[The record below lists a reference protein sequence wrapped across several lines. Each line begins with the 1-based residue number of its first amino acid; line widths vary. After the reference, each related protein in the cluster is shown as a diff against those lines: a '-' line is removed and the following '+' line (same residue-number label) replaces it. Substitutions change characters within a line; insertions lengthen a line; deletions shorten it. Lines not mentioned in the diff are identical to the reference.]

1 MDLHN
6 RVAAMSTPL
15 ASMTDRLGAP
25 LADTSFAV
33 MHHALGGMRLLGVDI
48 LHTARSFATYR
59 RMFYG
64 NRPAAAVLA
73 SLAGKRVVDL
83 ACGYTPYA
91 PDSMFQACRAAGI
104 DFYGVDPVL
113 SDPLTAGVSDRL
125 LARWTGGSGE
135 FLSAPPGLERA
146 LDATAESL
154 PFADGC
160 VDEMLCGFL
169 LWVWLRDERVLAD
182 VFDEAARVLRPG
194 GSMKLFPLP
203 RWRWLRPREPALREA
218 LDCFDVSQRFVRGH
232 RRSRTLSA
240 MSTTL
245 VRR

>member
-1 MDLHN
+1 MN
-6 RVAAMSTPL
+6 TPD
-15 ASMTDRLGAP
+15 ASMIDRLGAP

-48 LHTARSFATYR
+48 MHTARSFATYR
-59 RMFYG
+59 RMFYRNHAG
-64 NRPAAAVLA
+64 AAVLA
-73 SLAGKRVVDL
+73 SLEGKRVVDL
-83 ACGYTPYA
+83 ACGYTPCA

-104 DFYGVDPVL
+104 EFYGVDPVL
-113 SDPLTAGVSDRL
+113 AEPLGPGVGDRL

-135 FLSAPPGLERA
+135 FLSDPPGLERA
-146 LDATAESL
+146 LDSTAESL
-154 PFADGC
+154 PFADAS

-182 VFDEAARVLRPG
+182 VFHEAARVLKPG
-194 GSMKLFPLP
+194 GCFKLFPLP
-203 RWRWLRPREPALREA
+203 RWRWLRPRDPGLVDALE
-218 LDCFDVSQRFVRGH
+218 CFDVSQRFVPGH